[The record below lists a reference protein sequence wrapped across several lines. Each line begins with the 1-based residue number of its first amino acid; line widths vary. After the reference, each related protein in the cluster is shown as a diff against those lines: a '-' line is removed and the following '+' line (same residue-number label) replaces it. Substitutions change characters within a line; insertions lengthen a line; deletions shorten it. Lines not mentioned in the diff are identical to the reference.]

1 MLKEWPLV
9 AFTVAGQ
16 TALGLFLVAGLP
28 LFFSKGGAADAPAR
42 GSRLA
47 VLLTALGLMAAAS
60 FVSFFHLH
68 HPFRAV
74 RVLANVRA
82 SWLSR
87 EVLFE
92 LGFMALLAVLAF
104 LLWTGTGGEGLH
116 RGLFAAAGVSGVLF
130 VWSMSKLYMLKAV
143 PAWDHAYTPVSFF
156 LTAVLLGALTA
167 AAFSGAFRPGGSS
180 ALKPLLAACLVLVA
194 AAFLWA
200 LLTAPV
206 HGIFGARPPASLT
219 PPGGASSALYAARL
233 IMLVLGSLALAAAI
247 WRESSAPA
255 LGAKAG
261 LAAPVGL
268 AWVLVLIGEVLGRF
282 HFYGQVGRPGP

>member
-16 TALGLFLVAGLP
+16 TALGLFLAAGLP
-28 LFFSKGGAADAPAR
+28 LFFSRGGAADAPAR

-68 HPFRAV
+68 HPFRAA
-74 RVLANVRA
+74 RVLANVRT

-104 LLWTGTGGEGLH
+104 LLWTGTGEEGLH

-143 PAWDHAYTPVSFF
+143 PAWDHAYTPASFF
-156 LTAVLLGALTA
+156 LTAFLLGGLTAAVLFSAGLSGGAPHFRLLLTACLALAAVALLLALLLAPGHGVLGARAAASLLPPASATLTLHAVRLVLLGGGFAAIATA
-167 AAFSGAFRPGGSS
+167 AAKGVSARGAQGS
-180 ALKPLLAACLVLVA
+180 AVVPLAAAWLLVLVA
-194 AAFLWA
+194 
-200 LLTAPV
+200 
-206 HGIFGARPPASLT
+206 
-219 PPGGASSALYAARL
+219 
-233 IMLVLGSLALAAAI
+233 
-247 WRESSAPA
+247 
-255 LGAKAG
+255 
-261 LAAPVGL
+261 
-268 AWVLVLIGEVLGRF
+268 EVLGRF